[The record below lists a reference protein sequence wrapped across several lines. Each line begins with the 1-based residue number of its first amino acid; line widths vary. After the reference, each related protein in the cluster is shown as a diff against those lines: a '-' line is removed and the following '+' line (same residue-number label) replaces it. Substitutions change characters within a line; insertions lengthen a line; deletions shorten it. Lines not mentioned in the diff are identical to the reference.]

1 MSTKNVFIMML
12 RNLRSMND
20 TLGIIAESL
29 GGLLSIVTT
38 LPTEE
43 DLTEVEAAIDTQQA
57 EIVAMQTQIQIIL
70 DNIKIKKK

>member
-1 MSTKNVFIMML
+1 MSTKNVFTMML